1 MFIVHIPDDGMSWG
15 GFQADFDTSASSLS
29 SIGVQRQSAR
39 MATASQPGNWE
50 GLRKQARSLENE
62 IDLKLVAF
70 SKLGTNY
77 SSSSKGA
84 KGGDKAPLL
93 GGGDSKLEDVQGEL
107 NDLLAKLSQV
117 NEDMSGFAVGAG
129 SGQSAAIHHTLQRHT
144 EILQDY
150 RQEFN
155 KTASNIAAIVER
167 EDLLSSVQSDIS
179 DYRNKQ
185 SGAMDSLQRE
195 MEHTRNSE
203 RLIDEQISIALET
216 RESLVS
222 QREIL
227 KAVQTKLNDLTNK
240 FPMINNLVNKINFR
254 KRRDTI
260 ILGVVIGLCLV
271 FMLWYIFG

>member
-1 MFIVHIPDDGMSWG
+1 MSWG
-15 GFQADFDTSASSLS
+15 GFQADFDDTRASSLS
-29 SIGVQRQSAR
+29 SIRVQGQSAR

-77 SSSSKGA
+77 SSSSKGS

-167 EDLLSSVQSDIS
+167 EDLLSSVHSDIS
-179 DYRNKQ
+179 DFRNKQ

-260 ILGVVIGLCLV
+260 ILGLVIGLCLV

>member
-1 MFIVHIPDDGMSWG
+1 MSWA
-15 GFQADFDTSASSLS
+15 GFPADFDDTSASS
-29 SIGVQRQSAR
+29 VQRQSAR
-39 MATASQPGNWE
+39 MASASQPGNWE

-93 GGGDSKLEDVQGEL
+93 GNGGDTKLEEVQGEL
-107 NDLLAKLSQV
+107 NDLLAKLGQV
-117 NEDMSGFAVGAG
+117 NEDMSGFAVGVG

-155 KTASNIAAIVER
+155 KTAANIAAIVER
-167 EDLLSSVQSDIS
+167 EDLLSSVHSDIS
-179 DYRNKQ
+179 DFRNKQ